1 MSKSWIRVS
10 KKIVHC
16 GMRAGSAVNGP
27 GSRVS
32 ERSSCGVPMRPRV
45 DRGAGGGERGGE
57 AAVEPDLQHDAG
69 LLGRGDGAVGVGEGH
84 RHRLLAEHVLARGGG
99 RDDQVGV
106 AARGGGDQHA
116 VDVGPVEQGRRRRTA
131 SASELGGQALARR
144 SRRGRLTATS
154 GAPGTWWATISAWL
168 VPMRPAPMWRC
179 DGWWPAPSSGRLRL
193 R

>member
-32 ERSSCGVPMRPRV
+32 ERSSCGVPMRPASIAAR
-45 DRGAGGGERGGE
+45 AAANAGGE
-57 AAVEPDLQHDAG
+57 AAVEPDLQHDVR

-99 RDDQVGV
+99 RDDEVGV
-106 AARGGGDQHA
+106 AARGRGDQHA
-116 VDVGPVEQGRRRRTA
+116 VDVGPAEQGLDVDRVGV
-131 SASELGGQALARR
+131 ELGGQALGGDLDGVGDGDQPGAGHLVGDDPGVVGCRCGPRR
-144 SRRGRLTATS
+144 
-154 GAPGTWWATISAWL
+154 
-168 VPMRPAPMWRC
+168 
-179 DGWWPAPSSGRLRL
+179 
-193 R
+193 